1 VISTGRVVQMSTLN
15 DQKFKEESVLK
26 KLMVGALLLA
36 VWGIFMAIA
45 SDSSVI
51 LLDGMFNL
59 ISAVM
64 SFFSIEI
71 LRLVT
76 GKETREYPFG
86 YFAFESL
93 FVLIKGASI
102 MILLL
107 MALYSA
113 IKKLATGGG
122 EPALGLMTVYVVLA
136 VLGCLILYFVAKR
149 GFKKTGSEILEAEKT
164 AWLINMVVSA
174 AIGVAFGVTMLLQ
187 QTSLGWIARY
197 VDQILVIIFSIVFF
211 KDPIILMKK
220 GLRELLLA
228 APQREFATP
237 FEDEILP
244 LKDELGAEN
253 LDLEILKTGRRMWVT
268 VRIDP
273 KEKTIN
279 VDEFMKMRE
288 KLKKLAQKIY
298 ENTDTEVILQRAYN

>member
-1 VISTGRVVQMSTLN
+1 MN
-15 DQKFKEESVLK
+15 DQKFTEESVLK
-26 KLMVGALLLA
+26 KLLVGALLLA
-36 VWGIFMAIA
+36 VWGIVMAIA

-59 ISAVM
+59 ISAIM

-71 LRLVT
+71 LRLVS
-76 GKETREYPFG
+76 GKETREYPLG

-113 IKKLATGGG
+113 IKKLVTGGG

-136 VLGCLILYFVAKR
+136 VLGCLVLYIIARR
-149 GFKKTGSEILEAEKT
+149 GFKKTGSEILEAEKQS
-164 AWLINMVVSA
+164 WFINMIVSA

-187 QTSLGWIARY
+187 QTSLGWIAKY

-211 KDPIILMKK
+211 KDPIILMKN
-220 GLRELLLA
+220 GLKELLLA
-228 APQREFATP
+228 APQREYAAP
-237 FEDEILP
+237 FEDKILP
-244 LKDELGAEN
+244 LKDELGAKK
-253 LDLEILKTGRRMWVT
+253 LSIEIIKTGRRIWLT
-268 VRIDP
+268 VKVDP

-279 VDEFMKMRE
+279 VDEFVKVRE
-288 KLKKLAQKIY
+288 KISAIAQKVY
-298 ENTDTEVILQRAYN
+298 ENTQTEVILERA

>member
-1 VISTGRVVQMSTLN
+1 MN
-15 DQKFKEESVLK
+15 DQKFMEEGVLK
-26 KLMVGALLLA
+26 KLLVGALLLA
-36 VWGIFMAIA
+36 VWGIVMAIA

-59 ISAVM
+59 ISAIM

-71 LRLVT
+71 LRLVS
-76 GKETREYPFG
+76 GKETRDYPLG

-113 IKKLATGGG
+113 IKKLVTGGG

-136 VLGCLILYFVAKR
+136 VLGCLVLYILARR
-149 GFKKTGSEILEAEKT
+149 GFKKTGSEILEAEKQS
-164 AWLINMVVSA
+164 WFINMVVSA

-187 QTSLGWIARY
+187 QTSLGWIAKY

-211 KDPIILMKK
+211 KDPIILMKN
-220 GLRELLLA
+220 GLKELLLA
-228 APQREFATP
+228 APQREYAAP
-237 FEDEILP
+237 FENKNLP
-244 LKDELGAEN
+244 LKDELGAKK
-253 LDLEILKTGRRMWVT
+253 LSLEILKTGRRMWVT
-268 VRIDP
+268 VKIDP
-273 KEKTIN
+273 KERTID

-288 KLKKLAQKIY
+288 KLRGIARKVY
-298 ENTDTEVILQRAYN
+298 GNTDTAVILERA

>member
-1 VISTGRVVQMSTLN
+1 MN
-15 DQKFKEESVLK
+15 DQKLMEEGVLK
-26 KLMVGALLLA
+26 KLLVGALLLA
-36 VWGIFMAIA
+36 VWGIVMAIA

-59 ISAVM
+59 ISAIM

-71 LRLVT
+71 LRLVS
-76 GKETREYPFG
+76 GKETREYPLG

-113 IKKLATGGG
+113 IKKLVTGGG

-136 VLGCLILYFVAKR
+136 VLGCLVLYILARR
-149 GFKKTGSEILEAEKT
+149 GFKKTGSEILEAEKQS
-164 AWLINMVVSA
+164 WFINMVVSA

-187 QTSLGWIARY
+187 QTSLGWIAKY

-211 KDPIILMKK
+211 KDPIILMKN
-220 GLRELLLA
+220 GLKELLLA
-228 APQREFATP
+228 APQREYAAP
-237 FEDEILP
+237 FENKILP
-244 LKDELGAEN
+244 LKDELGAKK
-253 LDLEILKTGRRMWVT
+253 LSLEILKTGRRMWVT
-268 VRIDP
+268 VKIDP

-279 VDEFMKMRE
+279 VDEFMKVRQR
-288 KLKKLAQKIY
+288 LKEIAQKVY
-298 ENTDTEVILQRAYN
+298 ENTDTEVILARV

>member
-1 VISTGRVVQMSTLN
+1 MN
-15 DQKFKEESVLK
+15 DQKFTEESVLK
-26 KLMVGALLLA
+26 KLLVGALLLA
-36 VWGIFMAIA
+36 VWGIVMAIA

-59 ISAVM
+59 ISAIM

-71 LRLVT
+71 LRLVS
-76 GKETREYPFG
+76 GKETREYPLG

-113 IKKLATGGG
+113 IKKLVTGGG

-136 VLGCLILYFVAKR
+136 VLGCLVLYILARR
-149 GFKKTGSEILEAEKT
+149 GFKKTGSEILEAEKQS
-164 AWLINMVVSA
+164 WFINMVVSA

-187 QTSLGWIARY
+187 QTSLGWIAKY

-211 KDPIILMKK
+211 KDPIILMKN
-220 GLRELLLA
+220 GLKELLLA
-228 APQREFATP
+228 APQREYAAP
-237 FEDEILP
+237 FEDKILP
-244 LKDELGAEN
+244 LKDELGAKK
-253 LDLEILKTGRRMWVT
+253 LSIEIIKTGRRIWLT
-268 VRIDP
+268 VKVDP

-279 VDEFMKMRE
+279 VDEFVKVRE
-288 KLKKLAQKIY
+288 KISAIAQKVY
-298 ENTDTEVILQRAYN
+298 ENTQTEVILERA